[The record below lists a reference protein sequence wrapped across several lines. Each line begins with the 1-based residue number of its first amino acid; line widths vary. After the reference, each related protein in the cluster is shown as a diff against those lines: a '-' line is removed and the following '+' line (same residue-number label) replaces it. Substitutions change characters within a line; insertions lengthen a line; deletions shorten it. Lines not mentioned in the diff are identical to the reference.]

1 MYGADGQATS
11 NALIYALNISFNGV
25 DSGLDT
31 TRGQNVLLYKVG
43 DQIEGRAG
51 SETGDLVFL
60 ISIDPTTGAVTLTQ
74 SKALKHPVGGSS
86 YDESLSISNAG
97 LITLT
102 ATATDGDGDAVTS
115 DPVAVGDRF
124 IFKDDGPSI
133 GSAPAVTSVD
143 EKV

>member
-1 MYGADGQATS
+1 M
-11 NALIYALNISFNGV
+11 
-25 DSGLDT
+25 
-31 TRGQNVLLYKVG
+31 
-43 DQIEGRAG
+43 
-51 SETGDLVFL
+51 
-60 ISIDPTTGAVTLTQ
+60 
-74 SKALKHPVGGSS
+74 GGSS

-143 EKV
+143 EKGLATGSEPNTSLLTAKGNLSVSYGQDGSGNGGGLSFAANQTALKAC